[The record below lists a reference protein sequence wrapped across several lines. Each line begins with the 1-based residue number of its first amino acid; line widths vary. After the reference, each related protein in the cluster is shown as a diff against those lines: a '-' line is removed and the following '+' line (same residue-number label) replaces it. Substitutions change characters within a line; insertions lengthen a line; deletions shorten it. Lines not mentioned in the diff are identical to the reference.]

1 VAKSKWEMTM
11 DNDNNP
17 RISGVL
23 LGVTWLEVL
32 ILLWAGLGLLLYPP
46 IMEPFWPWPLAP
58 FNLRYL
64 GGLYT
69 AALVAAFL
77 QAWCGRWSPA
87 RVVTPMIFIFTLVV
101 TVYSFVHLDRFDLR
115 RLEAWIWFILYIGVC
130 TNAGIHIWLYRK
142 RPLPQPSSRPRGAL
156 RTALWGVT
164 IVLGTY
170 GLSLLLAP
178 TVASWFWP
186 WKLDTFHAHL
196 YSVTFLT
203 PALGAWVLLR
213 GTTRNEQQTLGLTL
227 AAWGLMPILALI
239 LADATVKRVHWDL
252 ANTWMWLVLFGAMA
266 GIGGWLAVSNRQA
279 EWREDLFVERGHVI
293 HHR

>member
-1 VAKSKWEMTM
+1 M

-23 LGVTWLEVL
+23 LGVTWLEVV

-58 FNLRYL
+58 FNLRFL

-101 TVYSFVHLDRFDLR
+101 TVYSFVHLDRFDLGH
-115 RLEAWIWFILYIGVC
+115 LEAWIWFILYIGVC
-130 TNAGIHIWLYRK
+130 MNAGVHLWLYRK
-142 RPLPQPSSRPRGAL
+142 RPLPQPSGRPRGAL

-164 IVLGTY
+164 ISLGTY

-178 TVASWFWP
+178 AAASWFWP

-203 PALGAWVLLR
+203 PALGAWVMLR

-252 ANTWMWLVLFGAMA
+252 ANTWMWLALFGAMA
-266 GIGGWLAVSNRQA
+266 GIGGWLAVSSRQA
-279 EWREDLFVERGHVI
+279 EWGEDLFVEREHVI
-293 HHR
+293 HNR

>member
-1 VAKSKWEMTM
+1 M
-11 DNDNNP
+11 DNDDNP

-23 LGVTWLEVL
+23 LWVTWLEVV

-46 IMEPFWPWPLAP
+46 IMEPFWPWRLAP

-69 AALVAAFL
+69 AALIAAFL

-101 TVYSFVHLDRFDLR
+101 TAYSFVHLDRFDLG

-130 TNAGIHIWLYRK
+130 MNAGVHLWLYRK
-142 RPLPQPSSRPRGAL
+142 RPLPQPTVRPRGAL
-156 RTALWGVT
+156 WTALLGVT
-164 IVLGTY
+164 IALGTY

-178 TVASWFWP
+178 AAASWFWP

-203 PALGAWVLLR
+203 PALGAWILLR
-213 GTTRNEQQTLGLTL
+213 GTTRYEQQTLGLTL

-252 ANTWMWLVLFGAMA
+252 ANTWMWLALFGAMA
-266 GIGGWLAVSNRQA
+266 GIGGWLAVSSHQA
-279 EWREDLFVERGHVI
+279 ERVED
-293 HHR
+293 

>member
-1 VAKSKWEMTM
+1 M

-23 LGVTWLEVL
+23 LGVTWLEVV

>member
-1 VAKSKWEMTM
+1 M

-23 LGVTWLEVL
+23 LGVTWLEVV

-77 QAWCGRWSPA
+77 QASCGRWSPA

>member
-1 VAKSKWEMTM
+1 VN
-11 DNDNNP
+11 NDTNP
-17 RISGVL
+17 HISGML
-23 LGVTWLEVL
+23 LGVTWLEVV

-64 GGLYT
+64 GALYT

-77 QAWCGRWSPA
+77 QARSGRWSPA

-101 TVYSFVHLDRFDLR
+101 TIYSIVHLDRFDLR
-115 RLEAWIWFILYIGVC
+115 RPEAWIWFILYIGVC
-130 TNAGIHIWLYRK
+130 INAGVHLWLYRN
-142 RPLPQPSSRPRGAL
+142 RPLPQPGGSPRGAP
-156 RTALWGVT
+156 RTALWAV
-164 IVLGTY
+164 IIALGTY
-170 GLSLLLAP
+170 GLSLLAAP
-178 TVASWFWP
+178 AAATWFWP
-186 WKLDTFHAHL
+186 WKLDAFHAQL

-239 LADATVKRVHWDL
+239 LADATVKRVRWDFAGTWLWL
-252 ANTWMWLVLFGAMA
+252 ALFAAMA
-266 GIGGWLAVSNRQA
+266 GVGGWLVARTRQA
-279 EWREDLFVERGHVI
+279 AW
-293 HHR
+293 

>member
-1 VAKSKWEMTM
+1 M
-11 DNDNNP
+11 DNDNNA

-23 LGVTWLEVL
+23 LGVTWLEVV